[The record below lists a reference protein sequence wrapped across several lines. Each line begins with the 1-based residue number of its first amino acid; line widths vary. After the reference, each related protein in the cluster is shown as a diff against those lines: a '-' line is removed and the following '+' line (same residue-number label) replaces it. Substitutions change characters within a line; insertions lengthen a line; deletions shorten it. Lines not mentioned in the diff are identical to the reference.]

1 VVGKDPL
8 PRTEL
13 TKKLW
18 EYIRKH
24 ELQDPKEKRNIRADE
39 KLRPNLQPARGLPLN
54 QLMRQTISGSAKT
67 MQKMR
72 GRAKIL

>member
-1 VVGKDPL
+1 MSLRANADVWLVL
-8 PRTEL
+8 
-13 TKKLW
+13 
-18 EYIRKH
+18 RKAS
-24 ELQDPKEKRNIRADE
+24 I
-39 KLRPNLQPARGLPLN
+39 RPNLQPARGLPLN